1 MRVQLKWHLEAGSDI
16 DMESDV
22 FVKYLPE
29 LVEQGRV
36 DEALIDAA
44 VKRVLRLKFE
54 LGLFDDP
61 YQYIDAEREK
71 ALILAPEHRE
81 AARDMARKSVVLLKN
96 ENQLLPLDK
105 DIKSLAII
113 GPLGDNQFHMNGFW
127 RGKGQAADVVT
138 LLEGVKAKV
147 SNNSVVRYAE
157 GSGLETIG
165 SRKVSC
171 GCSTGKTI

>member
-1 MRVQLKWHLEAGSDI
+1 MPPFKAALDAGIKTFMNAFNEFEGVPASANTYLIDDILRGQWAFDGVLVSDWDSIGAMVTSGVIEDDAGTAEMALEAGTDI

-36 DEALIDAA
+36 DEALVDAA

-61 YQYIDAEREK
+61 YQYIDPEREK

-81 AARDMARKSVVLLKN
+81 AARDMARKSVGT
-96 ENQLLPLDK
+96 
-105 DIKSLAII
+105 A
-113 GPLGDNQFHMNGFW
+113 
-127 RGKGQAADVVT
+127 
-138 LLEGVKAKV
+138 
-147 SNNSVVRYAE
+147 
-157 GSGLETIG
+157 
-165 SRKVSC
+165 
-171 GCSTGKTI
+171 